1 MQLPRTAKIG
11 LAIVVVGILAPIT
24 LSIWKATIHFVP
36 VYEPIAL
43 TPGHLQQPFTLNF
56 SGFYVMEIEAERK
69 LPHETLQCLLGLQDE
84 VHDGH
89 CRDIASVLQFSWKL
103 TSNGHTIQTG
113 SSAKIIGG
121 SYTDDTVASEFASF
135 KGRRGQQYTL
145 DMDFLQD
152 GSKLSVANPKLRI
165 GVDGMTY
172 EDFMV
177 FDLMSLAFAVI
188 CFLIGSTTFL
198 VSNAALRRKRKQ
210 EAARNTA
217 PSAT

>member
-1 MQLPRTAKIG
+1 VQLPRAAKIG
-11 LAIVVVGILAPIT
+11 LAVVVVGILAPIT

-56 SGFYVMEIEAERK
+56 SGFYVIEIEAERK
-69 LPHETLQCLLGLQDE
+69 LPHETLQCLLGLQDD

-89 CRDIASVLQFSWKL
+89 CKDIAPVLQFSWKL
-103 TSNGHTIQTG
+103 TGNGQTIQTG

-121 SYTDDTVASEFASF
+121 SYTDATVASEFTSF
-135 KGRRGQQYTL
+135 EGKRGQQYTL
-145 DMDFLQD
+145 DIDFWQD

-172 EDFMV
+172 EDFIV
-177 FDLMSLAFAVI
+177 FDLMSLAFAAI
-188 CFLIGSTTFL
+188 CCLVGGAMFLISI
-198 VSNAALRRKRKQ
+198 AALRRRNKQ
-210 EAARNTA
+210 AVV
-217 PSAT
+217 